1 MEVITL
7 LVVAED
13 MGIGELTQGEA
24 WKERKKSRKKQ
35 ILSRAIDL
43 PESRSPQDHCE
54 ENESQE
60 IETSKGL
67 SVLNKL
73 GLESWGKMEE

>member
-1 MEVITL
+1 MSSP
-7 LVVAED
+7 
-13 MGIGELTQGEA
+13 
-24 WKERKKSRKKQ
+24 KEKHGKKEKIQKKTDTA
-35 ILSRAIDL
+35 RAIDL

-60 IETSKGL
+60 IKTSKGL

-73 GLESWGKMEE
+73 GLESWGKMEV